1 MSLQKDKVEWEL
13 PHFKEAHQMQGSDD
27 FWSVKFYPYTEPG
40 IDPVF
45 AVAGGKRILVCRP
58 PGKENTKMQVI
69 QLIIDEDADA
79 DHYACAWSKDLETGA
94 PLLCV
99 SGGNG
104 KIKIIDA
111 LSGELTRTLAGHG
124 GEVNDLAVSP
134 INPHILASASEDSTV
149 RIWSLDPAHARQPCA
164 AILEG
169 DGHKET
175 VLSLSFHSSGRYL
188 LSGGID
194 HMINLWVLPL
204 FPDIN
209 TGTDKPTRI
218 YYPHFST
225 SEIHADIVDCVSW
238 YGDLIFSKAARE
250 HCIVLWSING
260 FSPTDRP
267 PSPSSAPT
275 THDPNRDTRSAFSPP
290 STTSSYTRH
299 LQFSIPES
307 EIIFMRFS
315 IFEGSKNSNP
325 VLAFCNGVSKVF
337 FWDLAR
343 FEEYFNIIDHLPGGK
358 DKQKPI
364 TAPGSGPALDLRLP
378 SASNPRSH
386 PFLQPFQ
393 RRNRGGAVAR
403 VVREA
408 SPSESSSSHHT
419 GSDNAA
425 EKSSEVGKGQ
435 IDWAKSRSLWE
446 KKYEMGDPLAE
457 LEAHQVETVKGLGFM
472 GRQVAWS
479 SDGQW
484 CVVVGSAGVIGLLQ
498 RWEKEKSKQ
507 VAARPLVD

>member
-1 MSLQKDKVEWEL
+1 
-13 PHFKEAHQMQGSDD
+13 
-27 FWSVKFYPYTEPG
+27 
-40 IDPVF
+40 
-45 AVAGGKRILVCRP
+45 
-58 PGKENTKMQVI
+58 
-69 QLIIDEDADA
+69 
-79 DHYACAWSKDLETGA
+79 
-94 PLLCV
+94 
-99 SGGNG
+99 
-104 KIKIIDA
+104 
-111 LSGELTRTLAGHG
+111 
-124 GEVNDLAVSP
+124 
-134 INPHILASASEDSTV
+134 
-149 RIWSLDPAHARQPCA
+149 
-164 AILEG
+164 
-169 DGHKET
+169 
-175 VLSLSFHSSGRYL
+175 
-188 LSGGID
+188 
-194 HMINLWVLPL
+194 
-204 FPDIN
+204 
-209 TGTDKPTRI
+209 
-218 YYPHFST
+218 
-225 SEIHADIVDCVSW
+225 
-238 YGDLIFSKAARE
+238 
-250 HCIVLWSING
+250 
-260 FSPTDRP
+260 
-267 PSPSSAPT
+267 
-275 THDPNRDTRSAFSPP
+275 
-290 STTSSYTRH
+290 
-299 LQFSIPES
+299 
-307 EIIFMRFS
+307 MRFS
-315 IFEGSKNSNP
+315 VFEGFKNSNP

-343 FEEYFNIIDHLPGGK
+343 FEEYFNIIDYLPGGK
-358 DKQKPI
+358 DNQKPI
-364 TAPGSGPALDLRLP
+364 TTSGSGPALALRLP

-425 EKSSEVGKGQ
+425 DKSSEAGKGQ

>member
-1 MSLQKDKVEWEL
+1 MYGLTVLS
-13 PHFKEAHQMQGSDD
+13 D
-27 FWSVKFYPYTEPG
+27 FWSVKFYPYTQPG
-40 IDPVF
+40 VDPVF

-58 PGKENTKMQVI
+58 PGKENPKMEVI
-69 QLIIDEDADA
+69 QLIVDEDVGA
-79 DHYACAWSKDLETGA
+79 DHYACAWSKSLDET

-104 KIKIIDA
+104 KIKIINA
-111 LSGELTRTLAGHG
+111 LTGDLIRVLAGHG

-149 RIWSLDPAHARQPCA
+149 RIWSLDPAHDAQPCA

-169 DGHKET
+169 DGHRET

-194 HMINLWVLPL
+194 HLINLWVLPE
-204 FPDIN
+204 FPDNN
-209 TGTDKPTRI
+209 TGTSKPTRI

-225 SEIHADIVDCVSW
+225 SEIHADIVDCVAW

-260 FSPTDRP
+260 FAPTDPP
-267 PSPSSAPT
+267 PSPTSAPT

-290 STTSSYTRH
+290 SSTAFYTRH

-315 IFEGSKNSNP
+315 IFEGSKTSNP

-343 FEEYFNIIDHLPGGK
+343 FEEYHEVIDYFPGGTANPQI
-358 DKQKPI
+358 DKS
-364 TAPGSGPALDLRLP
+364 ASSGALDLRLP
-378 SASNPRSH
+378 SASNPRNH
-386 PFLQPFQ
+386 PFLLPFQ

-403 VVREA
+403 LHREA
-408 SPSESSSSHHT
+408 SPTESSSSHHT
-419 GSDNAA
+419 GSDNATD
-425 EKSSEVGKGQ
+425 KGSDTGKGQ
-435 IDWAKSRSLWE
+435 IDWAKSRAQWE
-446 KKYEMGDPLAE
+446 KKYEMGDPLKE
-457 LEAHQVETVKGLGFM
+457 LEAHQMETVKGLGFM

-479 SDGQW
+479 NDGQW
-484 CVVVGSAGVIGLLQ
+484 CVVVGSAGVIGILQ
-498 RWEKEKSKQ
+498 RWEKK
-507 VAARPLVD
+507 